1 MVAARRHEPR
11 HRNAQHLARRQLAEQ
26 IFEPFEQ
33 RLSPIGGVG
42 LSPIEHDTFAVYR
55 YGLDPCAADVQC
67 RSLPL
72 CSSLTQ
78 HTWCSATDRR
88 PDIAYHRALLS
99 TGVMLEYDHHFRSH
113 LEDGTCPAAD
123 LITTLAPEFPDQIVV
138 GMDMARRSY
147 WHGHGG
153 KPGLVWLLTLL
164 PTLLRE
170 RGVKHEPRN
179 NPVREVLIQ

>member
-1 MVAARRHEPR
+1 MRWGRGTSSARRAPSKVR
-11 HRNAQHLARRQLAEQ
+11 PGRSRYDCCSRAER
-26 IFEPFEQ
+26 I
-33 RLSPIGGVG
+33 
-42 LSPIEHDTFAVYR
+42 
-55 YGLDPCAADVQC
+55 
-67 RSLPL
+67 
-72 CSSLTQ
+72 Q

-88 PDIAYHRALLS
+88 PDIAYYRALLS

-123 LITTLAPEFPDQIVV
+123 LITTLAPEFPAQTVG